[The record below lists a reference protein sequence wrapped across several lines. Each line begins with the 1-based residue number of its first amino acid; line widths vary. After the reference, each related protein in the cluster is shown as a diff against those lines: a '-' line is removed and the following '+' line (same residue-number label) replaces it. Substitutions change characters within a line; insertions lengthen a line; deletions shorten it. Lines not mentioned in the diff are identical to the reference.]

1 MNKFLTNGNKLATLG
16 IIVLS
21 AGTLYATVNA
31 AMQHKIGNLDSVL
44 TALMA
49 TAALAFVP
57 PVLAELR
64 DRQTLSVYRAMRRK

>member
-1 MNKFLTNGNKLATLG
+1 MKSFLTNGNRLATLG
-16 IIVLS
+16 IIALS
-21 AGTLYATVNA
+21 AGTLYGTFSA
-31 AMQHKIGNLDSVL
+31 ALQHKIGNLDSVL

-49 TAALAFVP
+49 VTALAFVP